1 MKEYILVINYVKRKP
16 VALVKSEHGVATVIA
31 GDKSAEKVF
40 NEDRQNNG
48 ESHHL
53 AQTVLQ

>member
-1 MKEYILVINYVKRKP
+1 MINYVKRKP

-53 AQTVLQ
+53 ARAVLQ